1 MNNYSWQEKAIE
13 AHTANNYNG
22 LVIAVTGAGK
32 TRCALN
38 IFKILK
44 QKTLIVVPTI
54 ALLNQWVEELQK
66 IGVKSNDIGTY
77 YGSNKTIRP
86 VTVAVINSA
95 ATRNDWSKE
104 FSFLIV
110 DEVHR
115 VNESTTEFQ
124 KLLLN
129 NTFKYN
135 LGLTATIDT
144 TDPNYKI
151 ILQKIGKVV
160 YEYTTA
166 NAKEDELINSF
177 TIRVI
182 GLDLTENKKK
192 ELEEIEVK
200 IKEKMKD
207 FGDDLNIVLAQ
218 QKIGDWS
225 AMHTLKLMQKKKSIL
240 NRSEEKMEAALQL
253 ILKNRD
259 KKIIVFGEFAVLA
272 EVLFKKL
279 QKLGVPSWI
288 YHSKTKH
295 NNSEKKVFLD
305 EFKNSIGGVL
315 VTVKALDEGL
325 NVPDASMAI
334 VLGYNGTARQAIQR
348 MGRILRK
355 QENKHPVMVIFY
367 FKGTSDVYYA
377 NNFCRKFSGLA
388 DIVWEK

>member
-22 LVIAVTGAGK
+22 LVIAVTGSGK

-38 IFKILK
+38 IFRILK

-66 IGVKSNDIGTY
+66 IGVKPTDIGTY
-77 YGSNKTIRP
+77 YGSNKTIKP

-144 TDPNYKI
+144 TDPNYNI

-160 YEYTTA
+160 YEYTTK

-177 TIRVI
+177 TIRVV
-182 GLDLTENKKK
+182 GLELSNDKKK
-192 ELEEIEVK
+192 ELEETELK
-200 IKEKMKD
+200 IKEKMKI

-218 QKIGDWS
+218 QKIGDFQ
-225 AMHTLKLMQKKKSIL
+225 AMHTLKLLQKKKSIL

-259 KKIIVFGEFAVLA
+259 KKIIVFGEFAALA

-279 QKLGVPSWI
+279 QKIGIPSWI